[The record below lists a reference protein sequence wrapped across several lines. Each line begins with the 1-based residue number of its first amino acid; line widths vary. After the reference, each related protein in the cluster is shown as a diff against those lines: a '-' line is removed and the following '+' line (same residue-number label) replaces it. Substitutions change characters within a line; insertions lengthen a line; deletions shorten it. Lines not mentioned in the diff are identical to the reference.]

1 MASASAADGSW
12 VLPSDLSPRDTECRR
27 KDVGNVK
34 RQLYGIA
41 LTKVLEIWGILT
53 KRGLGIL
60 TGEAEE
66 FEQGRSGDFNRGGLQ
81 ILTGEAEEF

>member
-12 VLPSDLSPRDTECRR
+12 ALASDLSPRDTECRR

-34 RQLYGIA
+34 GQLYGIA

-53 KRGLGIL
+53 KGGLGIL

-66 FEQGRSGDFNRGGLQ
+66 F
-81 ILTGEAEEF
+81 